1 MKKTEKSK
9 KKTKS
14 FNRKTKSMVN
24 LALKYRPQTL
34 DSFIGQ
40 EHLLARG
47 AVLRKL
53 IEADALPHI
62 FLYGPPGCGKTS
74 LARIIAINLER
85 PFYEMNATTLKI
97 EDLRKLFKAHANALQ
112 KPLIFIDEV
121 HRLSKNQQEVLLPF
135 MENQAAL
142 IIGASTENP
151 FYSLTAAMRS
161 RSHLF
166 ELKSI
171 QEKELLAFLENIIS
185 LENIDI
191 EDEVKEYLVFSS
203 TGDVRAM
210 LNLLESASVVK
221 SPITLDILKQIR
233 PHAMQAGSS
242 ESESHYELTSAMI
255 KSIRGSDIDASIYYL
270 ARLIDGGEPAEFIA
284 RRLAI
289 LASEDIGN
297 ANPPALNLASSTLNI
312 VKHIGY
318 PEARISLSQLVIYLA
333 SSPKSNTAYLAIN
346 AALNDIQ
353 NGQIYPI
360 PSHLKTHAKSYLY
373 PHDYNGWVEQ
383 SYLTSSR
390 KYYHT
395 KKMGF
400 EKTLWQWHEKIIN

>member
-1 MKKTEKSK
+1 
-9 KKTKS
+9 
-14 FNRKTKSMVN
+14 MVN

-34 DSFIGQ
+34 DELIGQ
-40 EHLLARG
+40 SHLLG
-47 AVLRKL
+47 GTSSLRKL
-53 IEADALPHI
+53 IESNALPHS
-62 FLYGPPGCGKTS
+62 FFYGPPGCGKTT
-74 LARIIAINLER
+74 LARVIATQLDR

-97 EDLRKLFKAHANALQ
+97 DDLRKIFKEYANALQ

-135 MENQAAL
+135 MENNAAL
-142 IIGASTENP
+142 VIGASTENP
-151 FYSLTAAMRS
+151 YYSLTAAMRS

-166 ELKSI
+166 ELEALS
-171 QEKELLAFLENIIS
+171 QEEMFSYLQKIIELES
-185 LENIDI
+185 VSI
-191 EDEVKEYLVFSS
+191 EDDAAEYLVFSS
-203 TGDVRAM
+203 GGDVRAM
-210 LNLLESASVVK
+210 LNLLESGQTVTT
-221 SPITLDILKQIR
+221 PITLDTLKQIR

-333 SSPKSNTAYLAIN
+333 SSPKSNSAYIAIN
-346 AALNDIQ
+346 SALKSIKE
-353 NGQIYPI
+353 GEIHPI
-360 PSHLKTHAKSYLY
+360 PSHIKTHAKTYIY
-373 PHDYNGWVEQ
+373 PHDFGGWVEQ
-383 SYLTSSR
+383 SYLSTSLNF
-390 KYYHT
+390 YHT
-395 KKMGF
+395 DKIGF
-400 EKTLWQWHEKIIN
+400 EKTLWQWHEKIKSIEPSE

>member
-1 MKKTEKSK
+1 MA
-9 KKTKS
+9 
-14 FNRKTKSMVN
+14 N
-24 LALKYRPQTL
+24 LALKYRPSTL
-34 DSFIGQ
+34 DEIIGQ
-40 EHLLARG
+40 TVLLGKEAP
-47 AVLRKL
+47 LRKL
-53 IEADALPHI
+53 IENNALAHT
-62 FLYGPPGCGKTS
+62 FFYGPPGCGKTT
-74 LARIIAINLER
+74 LARVIATLLKR

-97 EDLRKLFKAHANALQ
+97 EDLRKIFKTYTHALE

-135 MENQAAL
+135 MENQSAL

-151 FYSLTAAMRS
+151 YYSLTAAMRS

-166 ELKSI
+166 ELTRISNKEMLTYL
-171 QEKELLAFLENIIS
+171 EKILLLEKLDVS
-185 LENIDI
+185 T
-191 EDEVKEYLVFSS
+191 EVKEYLVFSS
-203 TGDVRAM
+203 GGDVRAM
-210 LNLLESASVVK
+210 LNLLESASAIG
-221 SPITLDILKQIR
+221 STPTLKILKQIR

-333 SSPKSNTAYLAIN
+333 SSPKSNSAYMAIN
-346 AALNDIQ
+346 HALKAIKE
-353 NGQIYPI
+353 GEIHPI
-360 PSHLKTHAKSYLY
+360 PSHIKTHAKAYKY
-373 PHDYNGWVEQ
+373 PHDNHGWVKQ
-383 SYLTSSR
+383 NYMTNSLSFYN
-390 KYYHT
+390 T
-395 KKMGF
+395 KQIGF
-400 EKTLWQWHEKIIN
+400 EKTLWEWHQKIILTS

>member
-1 MKKTEKSK
+1 MP
-9 KKTKS
+9 
-14 FNRKTKSMVN
+14 N
-24 LALKYRPQTL
+24 LALKYRPKTL
-34 DSFIGQ
+34 DALIGQ
-40 EHLLARG
+40 SHLLGDSAI
-47 AVLRKL
+47 LRKL
-53 IEADALPHI
+53 ITTGTLSHT
-62 FLYGPPGCGKTS
+62 FFYGPPGCGKTT
-74 LARIIAINLER
+74 LARVIATLLDK

-97 EDLRKLFKAHANALQ
+97 EDLRKIFKEYTNALQ

-135 MENQAAL
+135 MENNAAL

-151 FYSLTAAMRS
+151 YYSLTAAMRS

-166 ELKSI
+166 ELESI
-171 QEKELLAFLENIIS
+171 EEKELHTYLEKIIQ
-185 LENIDI
+185 LEDLTVE
-191 EDEVKEYLVFSS
+191 EDAKEYLVFSS
-203 TGDVRAM
+203 GGDVRAM
-210 LNLLESASVVK
+210 LNLLESAAAVE
-221 SPITLDILKQIR
+221 SPVTLSTLKQIR
-233 PHAMQAGSS
+233 PHAMQAGSA

-333 SSPKSNTAYLAIN
+333 SSPKSNSAYMAIN
-346 AALNDIQ
+346 TALNSIKE
-353 NGQIYPI
+353 GEIHPI
-360 PSHLKTHAKSYLY
+360 PSHIKTHAKAYLY
-373 PHDYNGWVEQ
+373 PHDFGGWVEQ
-383 SYLTSSR
+383 PYLSVPK
-390 KYYHT
+390 KYYT
-395 KKMGF
+395 TRQIGF
-400 EKTLWQWHEKIIN
+400 EKTLWQWHEKIKSK

>member
-1 MKKTEKSK
+1 ML
-9 KKTKS
+9 
-14 FNRKTKSMVN
+14 N
-24 LALKYRPQTL
+24 LALKYRPKTL
-34 DSFIGQ
+34 DELIGQ
-40 EHLLARG
+40 SHLLSENAI
-47 AVLRKL
+47 LRKL
-53 IEADALPHI
+53 ITSDTLSHT
-62 FLYGPPGCGKTS
+62 FFYGPPGCGKTT
-74 LARIIAINLER
+74 LARVISSLLDK

-97 EDLRKLFKAHANALQ
+97 EDLRKIFKEYTNALQ

-151 FYSLTAAMRS
+151 YYSLTAAMRS

-166 ELKSI
+166 ELKAIHEQELHTYLDKLI
-171 QEKELLAFLENIIS
+171 QLEN
-185 LENIDI
+185 LTI
-191 EDEVKEYLVFSS
+191 EDNAKEYLVFSS
-203 TGDVRAM
+203 GGDVRAM
-210 LNLLESASVVK
+210 LNLLESAGAVEST
-221 SPITLDILKQIR
+221 ITLNTLKQIR
-233 PHAMQAGSS
+233 PHAMQAGSA

-333 SSPKSNTAYLAIN
+333 SSPKSNSAYMAIN
-346 AALNDIQ
+346 SALKDIAS
-353 NGQIYPI
+353 GGIHPI
-360 PSHLKTHAKSYLY
+360 PSHIKTHAKAYLY
-373 PHDYNGWVEQ
+373 PHDFDGWVEQ
-383 SYLTSSR
+383 SYLTVPK
-390 KYYHT
+390 KYYDT
-395 KKMGF
+395 KQIGF
-400 EKTLWQWHEKIIN
+400 EKTLWQWHEKIKSK

>member
-1 MKKTEKSK
+1 ML
-9 KKTKS
+9 
-14 FNRKTKSMVN
+14 N
-24 LALKYRPQTL
+24 LALKYRPTTL
-34 DSFIGQ
+34 DELIGQ
-40 EHLLARG
+40 AHLLGERAI
-47 AVLRKL
+47 LRRL
-53 IEADALPHI
+53 ITTDTLSHT
-62 FLYGPPGCGKTS
+62 FFYGPPGCGKTT
-74 LARIIAINLER
+74 LARVIASMLDK

-97 EDLRKLFKAHANALQ
+97 EDLRKIFKAYTNALQ

-151 FYSLTAAMRS
+151 YYSLTAAMRS

-166 ELKSI
+166 ELEAIDQTLMHSYLEKI
-171 QEKELLAFLENIIS
+171 MQKEEVEVEKEAQ
-185 LENIDI
+185 
-191 EDEVKEYLVFSS
+191 EYLVFSS
-203 TGDVRAM
+203 GGDVRAM
-210 LNLLESASVVK
+210 LNLLESAHAVE
-221 SPITLDILKQIR
+221 SPITLKTLKQIR

-270 ARLIDGGEPAEFIA
+270 ARLIEGGEPAEFIA
-284 RRLAI
+284 RRLSI

-333 SSPKSNTAYLAIN
+333 SSPKSNSAYMAIN
-346 AALNDIQ
+346 NAQKDIKD
-353 NGQIYPI
+353 GEIHPI
-360 PSHLKTHAKSYLY
+360 PSHIKTHAKAYVY
-373 PHDYNGWVEQ
+373 PHDFGGWVEQ
-383 SYLTSSR
+383 EYLTVPKS
-390 KYYHT
+390 YYTT
-395 KKMGF
+395 KQIGF
-400 EKTLWQWHEKIIN
+400 EKTLWEWHEKIKSKK